1 MKICITALLSLSALL
16 LSAQPSNDDCSGA
29 IDLGTAPYCEEVY
42 YSNEDA
48 TPSNIGV
55 DNIPPCWDAGTVQ
68 RDVWFSFIA
77 SDTILDYSITVTGE
91 SNSGSNPMLNPQV
104 AVYRGDCAIDELF
117 FFDCFKAISGENA
130 IKFSMTGLTPGAT
143 YWLRI
148 ADYPQS
154 SANNAGTF
162 KLCIEKKS
170 PITNIIEGFSK
181 ECEGQL
187 VDSGG
192 PDENYGPN
200 ETYIFT
206 ICPEFPSACIEL
218 NFNYYHIDFTEDE
231 IVIYD
236 GPDENSPVVGTVTG
250 TGSNPESWGGVCK
263 RFTATSGCL
272 TVKFTS
278 NATEEFEG
286 FLAEWKC
293 SPVPCKTYTQPTIQ
307 NQFTE
312 TEILTTLSSSQTIV
326 TFDTLICAEGAYGLY
341 FGGDQ
346 TDLGLNK
353 GILLT
358 TGSSQLALGPNDS
371 GSSSGISGTLG
382 DSDLDIL
389 SELFG
394 NGTQS
399 NDACILELDVY
410 ANTNELTFEY
420 VFGSEEYPE
429 FVNSNFNDIFA
440 FLISGPG
447 ITGLPEI
454 GGQANMAVLPNGTL
468 VQINSVNYADN
479 WEYYRNNLGGQSIE
493 YDGLTSDYLG
503 SKKSLTARY
512 NVTPC
517 QTYHLKLAI
526 ADRGDS
532 SYDSGVFIS
541 EIKGGAPSMSVNYNN
556 GIEYLVENCTN
567 IEDQVIV
574 SLNSPLDDTITY
586 QLTVGGSATLGVD
599 YLLSLPSTITFL
611 PGQTQFAF
619 PITPLNDLI
628 AEGDE
633 TVTITLSNDFGCGS
647 VSYAVLTIIIRDQLV
662 VSVNANQDTAYFC
675 PGNSISLI
683 AKGAKDFFWQ
693 PVSIF
698 NDPTQ
703 GTTLATPP
711 TSMWVTVTG
720 TLGVCTD
727 VDSIYLFEVNPMV
740 TILNAS
746 PDSICQ
752 GESVIIAATSNLN
765 GQGTINWTPAFGLS
779 SPKSL
784 VTEAFPNFSQS
795 YIISAELTG
804 CVARD
809 TMTFVVDPFQFPN
822 LVPDQSLC
830 EGNSIQLAQEI
841 FFPSTT
847 YEWTPDETLDDPT
860 IAGPVAS
867 PLVTTTYTV
876 VAESQSA
883 ICKDSASVTIT
894 VVPAAVSIQA
904 PDIIYLC
911 LGDSVSL
918 DANFTQGGT
927 LTWLPQDTTL
937 LTQNGNTAF
946 SKPSKSFMA
955 YASMTVGPCTVV
967 DSVFVRVDSLPNLAI
982 SKFVDRPFYCQGEII
997 TFLSPTYLNKDYP
1010 DIQHLWSPNN
1020 GTFLSADSNLNMVLT
1035 AKESFTYTRQTVNN
1049 ACAENQDIYIEV
1061 IPVGMTLSATDITLC
1076 PGDTMQVFILNDSIE
1091 NIMWMPETG
1100 LSCSTCPDPIV
1111 TGVSTGFYTITGEE
1125 KGCSKQGKLNVTV
1138 PVPVLNLPGDLV
1150 ICLGETTNLNPN
1162 AGGNTSY
1169 FWTSTDPSFGTSNAS
1184 NPSITPLANATYYV
1198 TATFQGCE
1206 RTGEVNVA
1214 VITEPTVT
1222 VQASDNAIC
1231 PGEIVTLTASGTPVG
1246 GTYSWTPGNETNPTI
1261 SVEPVVSTMYTV
1273 TYTTVLDCFEDDAS
1287 ATIIVDPIINLEVTA
1302 DPDRDTF
1309 LLGEMVELTVT
1320 PSLTPP
1326 AGSFYTWFLNGNM
1339 INGQTGPVLNITAPV
1354 PPFNIV
1360 VQLTTPAGCVYETQ
1374 ISWYVRVPQYDIPN
1388 VFTPN
1393 GDNTNDVFFPFMD
1406 AGIEI
1411 AECKVY
1417 SRWGALVYDNEN
1429 PTTGWDGTRDGKN
1442 LPSDV
1447 YGYMMVL
1454 RYGDGSTQTIRGDIT
1469 LVR

>member
-1 MKICITALLSLSALL
+1 MKYWISAFFSLSALI

-29 IDLGTAPYCEEVY
+29 IDLGVAPYCEDVY

-77 SDTILDYSITVTGE
+77 SDTILDYSVTVTGE
-91 SNSGSNPMLNPQV
+91 TDMGSNPMLNPQV
-104 AVYRGDCAIDELF
+104 AVYRGDCGLNELF
-117 FFDCFKAISGENA
+117 FFDCFKAISGENF

-154 SANNAGTF
+154 SMNNAGSF

-206 ICPEFPSACIEL
+206 ICPEFPSACIDL
-218 NFNYYHIDFTEDE
+218 NFIYYHIDFTDDE

-236 GPDENSPVVGTVTG
+236 GPDDNSPVIGTING

-263 RFTATSGCL
+263 RFSATSGCI

-278 NATEEFEG
+278 NDVDEYEG

-293 SPVPCKTYTQPTIQ
+293 SPVPCKQYTQPTIQ

-312 TEILTTLSSSQTIV
+312 SEILNTLSSSQTIV
-326 TFDTLICAEGAYGLY
+326 SFDTLICADGAYGLF

-346 TDLGLNK
+346 TDLGLKK

-358 TGSSQLALGPNDS
+358 TGNAQLALGPNDS
-371 GSSSGISGTLG
+371 GSSSGLNGTFG
-382 DSDLDIL
+382 DDDLDIL

-394 NGTQS
+394 NGTIS

-447 ITGLPEI
+447 ITGIPEI
-454 GGQANMAVLPNGTL
+454 GGQDNMAVLPNGEF
-468 VQINSVNYADN
+468 VQINSVNYASN
-479 WEYYRNNLGGQSIE
+479 WEYYRSNLGGQSIE

-503 SKKSLTARY
+503 TKKSLTARY

-517 QTYHLKLAI
+517 KTYHLKLAI

-541 EIKGGAPSMSVNYNN
+541 EIKGGAPGLSVNYNN

-567 IEDQVIV
+567 IEDEVII
-574 SLNSPLDDTITY
+574 SLNSALDDTITY
-586 QLTVGGSATLGVD
+586 QLTIGGSATLGVD
-599 YLLSLPSTITFL
+599 YLLSLPSSITFL
-611 PGQTQFAF
+611 PGQTSFSF
-619 PITPLNDLI
+619 PIVPLNDLI
-628 AEGDE
+628 TEGDE

-647 VSYAVLTIIIRDQLV
+647 VSYSVLTIIIRDQLV
-662 VSVNANQDTAYFC
+662 VTVNADQDTAYFC
-675 PGNSISLI
+675 PGNSISLT
-683 AKGAKDFFWQ
+683 AKGAQDFFWQ

-698 NDPTQ
+698 NDPTS
-703 GTTLATPP
+703 GTTLATP
-711 TSMWVTVTG
+711 TGSMWVTVTG

-727 VDSIYLFEVNPMV
+727 VDSIYLFEVNPQV
-740 TILNAS
+740 SIVNAT

-752 GESVIIAATSNLN
+752 GESVIIVANSNLN
-765 GQGTINWTPAFGLS
+765 GQGSITWTPAFGLS
-779 SPKSL
+779 NPKGL
-784 VTEAFPNFSQS
+784 ITEAFPNFSQS
-795 YIISAELTG
+795 YVITAELTG
-804 CVARD
+804 CMAKD
-809 TMTFVVDPFQFPN
+809 TIAFVVDPFQFPN

-830 EGNSIQLAQEI
+830 EGSSIQLAPEI

-847 YEWTPDETLDDPT
+847 YQWTPDETLDDGK

-876 VAESQSA
+876 VAESQSG
-883 ICKDSASVTIT
+883 ICKDSASVKIT
-894 VVPAAVSIQA
+894 VVPAAVDILAS
-904 PDIIYLC
+904 DIIYLC
-911 LGDSVSL
+911 KGDSIEIN
-918 DANFTQGGT
+918 ANFTPGGV
-927 LTWLPQDTTL
+927 LTWLPKDTTL
-937 LTQNGNTAF
+937 ITQNGNAAF
-946 SKPSKSFMA
+946 TKPTKSFMA

-967 DSVFVRVDSLPNLAI
+967 DSVFIRVDSLPDLAI
-982 SKFVDRPFYCQGEII
+982 SKFIDRPFYCEGEII
-997 TFLSPTYLNKDYP
+997 TFLSPAYLNKDYP
-1010 DIQHLWSPNN
+1010 DIQHLWSPSN
-1020 GTFLSADSNLNMVLT
+1020 GSFLSADSNLNMVLT

-1049 ACAENQDIYIEV
+1049 ACAENQSVYIEV
-1061 IPVGMTLSATDITLC
+1061 IPVGLSLSATDITLC
-1076 PGDTMQVFILNDSIE
+1076 PGDTMQVFILNDSID
-1091 NIMWMPETG
+1091 NIMWMPSSG
-1100 LSCSTCPDPIV
+1100 LSCTTCPNPIV
-1111 TGVSTGFYTITGEE
+1111 TGISTGFYEITGEE
-1125 KGCSKQGKLNVTV
+1125 KGCNKQGKLNVTV
-1138 PVPVLNLPGDLV
+1138 PIPVLDLPSELIV
-1150 ICLGETTNLNPN
+1150 CLGESTNLNPN
-1162 AGGNTSY
+1162 AGGGTSY
-1169 FWTSTDPSFGTSNAS
+1169 FWTSTDPSFGTSNAA
-1184 NPSITPLANATYYV
+1184 NPSITPLSNATYYV

-1214 VITEPTVT
+1214 VITEPAVT
-1222 VQASDNAIC
+1222 LQVSDTSIC
-1231 PGEIVTLTASGTPVG
+1231 FGESVTLTAAGTPVG
-1246 GTYSWTPGNETNPTI
+1246 GTYLWSPGNQTTPSITV
-1261 SVEPVVSTMYTV
+1261 SPPVSTEYKV

-1287 ATIIVDPIINLEVTA
+1287 STISVDPVIGLTLTS
-1302 DPDRDTF
+1302 DPVRDTF
-1309 LLGEMVELTVT
+1309 LLGEPLKLTVT
-1320 PSLTPP
+1320 PSITPP
-1326 AGSFYTWFLNGNM
+1326 AGSFYTWFIDGKQVQNT
-1339 INGQTGPVLNITAPV
+1339 TGPMLEVTTPA
-1354 PPFNIV
+1354 PPFNV
-1360 VQLTTPAGCVYETQ
+1360 LVQLTTPAGCIYE
-1374 ISWYVRVPQYDIPN
+1374 IFGSWFVRIPQYDIPN

-1393 GDNTNDVFFPFMD
+1393 GDNTNDYFIPFMD
-1406 AGIEI
+1406 PGIEI

-1417 SRWGALVYDNEN
+1417 SRWGNLVYDNED
-1429 PTTGWDGTRDGKN
+1429 PSIGWDGTKDGKD
-1442 LPSDV
+1442 LPSEV
-1447 YGYMMVL
+1447 YGYKIVL
-1454 RYGDGSTQTIRGDIT
+1454 RFGDGSTKTVRGDIT